1 MADYNIPR
9 MPKHYGTLKMP
20 EHDVERE
27 LTLLRQNWKD
37 LPISAV
43 VSEYGYAC
51 HAQRLADIGTGK
63 TPCLVDCR
71 TPRTMKRKTFRPEV
85 DIKRRP
91 KSAGARRPKTPQRP
105 ATRDGRRAIESGTR
119 DLSAETKEILRG
131 GYTLDDKQKE
141 VYDQFTEML
150 ADFDLY
156 MMVNTCVEIKILR
169 RVRAESSRRPPRH
182 RRDTCSMAWRCRFL
196 TARRNQRGHVI
207 AENAPDTL
215 VDFHTGR
222 GELAPGRKYY
232 GVEAA
237 RRVPEVRRP

>member
-1 MADYNIPR
+1 MSAVSHAESATSPARPKLPAPRARPDTHLRSCPLCGEPAASMADYNIPR

-156 MMVNTCVEIKILR
+156 MMVIDQCVGCTR
-169 RVRAESSRRPPRH
+169 
-182 RRDTCSMAWRCRFL
+182 
-196 TARRNQRGHVI
+196 
-207 AENAPDTL
+207 
-215 VDFHTGR
+215 
-222 GELAPGRKYY
+222 
-232 GVEAA
+232 
-237 RRVPEVRRP
+237 

>member
-156 MMVNTCVEIKILR
+156 MICLLYT
-169 RVRAESSRRPPRH
+169 SPSPR
-182 RRDTCSMAWRCRFL
+182 DS
-196 TARRNQRGHVI
+196 
-207 AENAPDTL
+207 
-215 VDFHTGR
+215 
-222 GELAPGRKYY
+222 
-232 GVEAA
+232 
-237 RRVPEVRRP
+237 

>member
-156 MMVNTCVEIKILR
+156 MMVITCVEIDQCEML
-169 RVRAESSRRPPRH
+169 
-182 RRDTCSMAWRCRFL
+182 
-196 TARRNQRGHVI
+196 
-207 AENAPDTL
+207 
-215 VDFHTGR
+215 
-222 GELAPGRKYY
+222 
-232 GVEAA
+232 EAA
-237 RRVPEVRRP
+237 GQRITTEQDNRDLYVRNREHLRELVVDLLLFVVQGVPASQDLLGLG

>member
-1 MADYNIPR
+1 MLAAGSPPRARPDTHPRSCPRCGEPAASMADYNIPR

-105 ATRDGRRAIESGTR
+105 ATSRA
-119 DLSAETKEILRG
+119 
-131 GYTLDDKQKE
+131 
-141 VYDQFTEML
+141 VW
-150 ADFDLY
+150 
-156 MMVNTCVEIKILR
+156 N
-169 RVRAESSRRPPRH
+169 H
-182 RRDTCSMAWRCRFL
+182 RRDVPVAPSARWRGDSTPSTRRCPRHWL
-196 TARRNQRGHVI
+196 ISTQARW
-207 AENAPDTL
+207 
-215 VDFHTGR
+215 
-222 GELAPGRKYY
+222 
-232 GVEAA
+232 EA
-237 RRVPEVRRP
+237 RDRVRDAGP

>member
-1 MADYNIPR
+1 MSAVSHAESATSPARPKLPAPRARHDTHPRSCPRCGEPAASMADYNIPR

-156 MMVNTCVEIKILR
+156 MMVFCPASLESPSSHRCSRLR
-169 RVRAESSRRPPRH
+169 
-182 RRDTCSMAWRCRFL
+182 T
-196 TARRNQRGHVI
+196 
-207 AENAPDTL
+207 
-215 VDFHTGR
+215 
-222 GELAPGRKYY
+222 
-232 GVEAA
+232 
-237 RRVPEVRRP
+237 

>member
-105 ATRDGRRAIESGTR
+105 ATSRAVWNQTPG
-119 DLSAETKEILRG
+119 
-131 GYTLDDKQKE
+131 
-141 VYDQFTEML
+141 V
-150 ADFDLY
+150 
-156 MMVNTCVEIKILR
+156 
-169 RVRAESSRRPPRH
+169 PRH
-182 RRDTCSMAWRCRFL
+182 RRDVVPVAPS
-196 TARRNQRGHVI
+196 AR
-207 AENAPDTL
+207 
-215 VDFHTGR
+215 
-222 GELAPGRKYY
+222 
-232 GVEAA
+232 
-237 RRVPEVRRP
+237 

>member
-1 MADYNIPR
+1 MGRPEPTGAGARTPPPSTPGEHSASRGECAISRAQKQPAPRARPDTHRRSCPRRGEPASMADYNIPR

-156 MMVNTCVEIKILR
+156 MMVDCPASLESPSSHRCSRLR
-169 RVRAESSRRPPRH
+169 
-182 RRDTCSMAWRCRFL
+182 T
-196 TARRNQRGHVI
+196 
-207 AENAPDTL
+207 
-215 VDFHTGR
+215 
-222 GELAPGRKYY
+222 
-232 GVEAA
+232 
-237 RRVPEVRRP
+237 

>member
-20 EHDVERE
+20 EHDAERE

-71 TPRTMKRKTFRPEV
+71 TPRTMKLSTSGPEV

-91 KSAGARRPKTPQRP
+91 KSAGARRPKTPSRP

-119 DLSAETKEILRG
+119 TIRRPRPREILRG
-131 GYTLDDKQKE
+131 GYTLTTNRSA

-156 MMVNTCVEIKILR
+156 MMVDILEDALKDAMPR
-169 RVRAESSRRPPRH
+169 RHA
-182 RRDTCSMAWRCRFL
+182 L
-196 TARRNQRGHVI
+196 
-207 AENAPDTL
+207 
-215 VDFHTGR
+215 
-222 GELAPGRKYY
+222 
-232 GVEAA
+232 
-237 RRVPEVRRP
+237 

>member
-91 KSAGARRPKTPQRP
+91 KSASGRRPKTPSRP

-156 MMVNTCVEIKILR
+156 MMVDACVEIKILR
-169 RVRAESSRRPPRH
+169 RVRAESSRRPPR
-182 RRDTCSMAWRCRFL
+182 DGAS
-196 TARRNQRGHVI
+196 TAASSPRN
-207 AENAPDTL
+207 
-215 VDFHTGR
+215 DFVTIHWVHPTHWSITIMYR
-222 GELAPGRKYY
+222 SKSANIS
-232 GVEAA
+232 VNWS
-237 RRVPEVRRP
+237 

>member
-156 MMVNTCVEIKILR
+156 MMVDACVEIKILR
-169 RVRAESSRRPPRH
+169 RVRAEPSRRLPHH
-182 RRDTCSMAWRCRFL
+182 RRHACSMAWRCRFL
-196 TARRNQRGHVI
+196 TARRNQHGQVI
-207 AENAPDTL
+207 AEST
-215 VDFHTGR
+215 
-222 GELAPGRKYY
+222 
-232 GVEAA
+232 
-237 RRVPEVRRP
+237 

>member
-1 MADYNIPR
+1 ISRAQKQPAPRARPDTHRRSCPRCGEAAASMADYNIPR

-156 MMVNTCVEIKILR
+156 MMVIDQCVGHFSAMTRPCWLH
-169 RVRAESSRRPPRH
+169 RAEDDATILHER
-182 RRDTCSMAWRCRFL
+182 AVKF
-196 TARRNQRGHVI
+196 
-207 AENAPDTL
+207 
-215 VDFHTGR
+215 
-222 GELAPGRKYY
+222 
-232 GVEAA
+232 
-237 RRVPEVRRP
+237 

>member
-1 MADYNIPR
+1 MR
-9 MPKHYGTLKMP
+9 RTSSQHYGTLKMP

-91 KSAGARRPKTPQRP
+91 KSAGARRPKTPST
-105 ATRDGRRAIESGTR
+105 ARDARWEAS
-119 DLSAETKEILRG
+119 D
-131 GYTLDDKQKE
+131 
-141 VYDQFTEML
+141 
-150 ADFDLY
+150 
-156 MMVNTCVEIKILR
+156 
-169 RVRAESSRRPPRH
+169 RVRDAGPVGRDQGDLEGRVYLGRQAEGGLRPVH
-182 RRDTCSMAWRCRFL
+182 GD
-196 TARRNQRGHVI
+196 ARG
-207 AENAPDTL
+207 L
-215 VDFHTGR
+215 
-222 GELAPGRKYY
+222 
-232 GVEAA
+232 
-237 RRVPEVRRP
+237 

>member
-105 ATRDGRRAIESGTR
+105 ATSRAVWNQTPG
-119 DLSAETKEILRG
+119 
-131 GYTLDDKQKE
+131 
-141 VYDQFTEML
+141 V
-150 ADFDLY
+150 
-156 MMVNTCVEIKILR
+156 
-169 RVRAESSRRPPRH
+169 PRH
-182 RRDTCSMAWRCRFL
+182 RRDVVPV
-196 TARRNQRGHVI
+196 TAPMQPNS
-207 AENAPDTL
+207 L

-222 GELAPGRKYY
+222 G
-232 GVEAA
+232 
-237 RRVPEVRRP
+237 